1 VRSTLRGTAC
11 GAALVALA
19 LAGCSSSGGSHA
31 SSTPPSSAASTIS
44 ATALSDKIKAGLT
57 GLTSAHLAVD
67 AGPLGGTS
75 SGDFSFENGTAT
87 ASDITLNN
95 TKVITIDGTSY
106 AKLPR
111 GQNTSGKPWV
121 KVSQDSSNEFVRGLA
136 GALSVSKAAAS
147 LPAIADLAA
156 TATSVKADGN
166 TYTLV
171 IDPSKSSG
179 TTLGALLGATGQKTV
194 PVQVTLDDKGR
205 PAHIRVNLKLANVD
219 ITISDFDAPV
229 HITAP
234 PADQV
239 AGG

>member
-1 VRSTLRGTAC
+1 LAT
-11 GAALVALA
+11 LA

-31 SSTPPSSAASTIS
+31 PSPSSPAATVT
-44 ATALSDKIKAGLT
+44 ATSVADKIRTGLT
-57 GLTSAHLAVD
+57 GLTSAHIDVD
-67 AGPLGGTS
+67 AGVLGGTS
-75 SGDFSFENGTAT
+75 SGDFAYSDGTAT
-87 ASDITLNN
+87 ASRMSLGSGANKTE
-95 TKVITIDGTSY
+95 VITIGPTSY
-106 AKLPR
+106 AKLPAGR
-111 GQNTSGKPWV
+111 NTSGKPWV

-136 GALSVSKAAAS
+136 ALSVSKAAAS

-166 TYTLV
+166 TYTLL

-179 TTLGALLGATGQKTV
+179 STLGARLGATGQATV

-205 PAHIRVNLKLANVD
+205 PVRIHVNLKLGSVD

-229 HITAP
+229 HISAP

-239 AGG
+239 ASG